1 MSSGIWCGRP
11 PLNPLVKGDVFLA
24 IPIQFSLRSEIP
36 MMNNDAF
43 NLSMEQK
50 FQLQCLQQEY
60 QDLDREQTVNF
71 LLETMQQIMV
81 RDNLIR
87 DLMKKSLFS

>member
-1 MSSGIWCGRP
+1 MI
-11 PLNPLVKGDVFLA
+11 
-24 IPIQFSLRSEIP
+24 
-36 MMNNDAF
+36 NNEAF
-43 NLSMEQK
+43 NLSLEQK

-60 QDLDREQTVNF
+60 QDLDREQTVNY

>member
-1 MSSGIWCGRP
+1 
-11 PLNPLVKGDVFLA
+11 
-24 IPIQFSLRSEIP
+24 
-36 MMNNDAF
+36 MMNNEAF
-43 NLSMEQK
+43 NLSLEQK
-50 FQLQCLQQEY
+50 FQLQCMQQEY
-60 QDLDREQTVNF
+60 QDLDREQTVTY

>member
-1 MSSGIWCGRP
+1 
-11 PLNPLVKGDVFLA
+11 
-24 IPIQFSLRSEIP
+24 
-36 MMNNDAF
+36 MMNNEAF
-43 NLSMEQK
+43 NLSLEQK
-50 FQLQCLQQEY
+50 FQLQCMQQEY
-60 QDLDREQTVNF
+60 QDLDREQTVNY

>member
-1 MSSGIWCGRP
+1 
-11 PLNPLVKGDVFLA
+11 
-24 IPIQFSLRSEIP
+24 
-36 MMNNDAF
+36 MMTNDAF
-43 NLSMEQK
+43 TLSMEQK

-60 QDLDREQTVNF
+60 QGLDREQTVNF

>member
-1 MSSGIWCGRP
+1 
-11 PLNPLVKGDVFLA
+11 
-24 IPIQFSLRSEIP
+24 
-36 MMNNDAF
+36 MMNNEAF
-43 NLSMEQK
+43 NLSLEQK

-60 QDLDREQTVNF
+60 QDLDREQTVNY

>member
-1 MSSGIWCGRP
+1 MMS
-11 PLNPLVKGDVFLA
+11 N
-24 IPIQFSLRSEIP
+24 E
-36 MMNNDAF
+36 AF
-43 NLSMEQK
+43 NLSLEQK

-60 QDLDREQTVNF
+60 QDLDREQTVNY

-87 DLMKKSLFS
+87 DLLKKSLFS